1 MIEVVLNFV
10 QVAWQLLCDFMQPQG
25 HDGQTLA
32 IAPVIIAGM
41 IGAASSIANGIFG
54 SSSASKER
62 KANQAAIDR
71 QRREARNWR
80 DRFVNQDAT
89 QTAATSRMLTRMNN
103 IIQKRNMAAAGK
115 RAVIGGTGAVEAA
128 TQQANAEAMGN
139 AMSDIVANHE
149 ARADKAEMQYQQTKS
164 QLDAQETQMNAQAE
178 AARRNAMAQ
187 AATGVV
193 NSAASVIGA
202 MGDDPKNIF
211 DQAKQARGKTN
222 NTSVGS
228 EIKKVTQPKGY
239 ESPLLKKSI
248 DLSKVTTPT
257 VDPSLMTPSPED
269 VLPINKKTKYWN
281 Y

>member
-1 MIEVVLNFV
+1 M

-32 IAPVIIAGM
+32 VAPVIIAGM

-115 RAVIGGTGAVEAA
+115 RAIIGGTGAVEAA

-149 ARADKAEMQYQQTKS
+149 ARADRAEMQYQQTKS

-202 MGDDPKNIF
+202 MGDDAGSVKSSGKAKSADNGKGGIEFVDPPVQKVTNPVEANVLEGIKKARKKTASNIF
-211 DQAKQARGKTN
+211 DLGKQARDWYD
-222 NTSVGS
+222 
-228 EIKKVTQPKGY
+228 PKYYDFGG
-239 ESPLLKKSI
+239 
-248 DLSKVTTPT
+248 
-257 VDPSLMTPSPED
+257 
-269 VLPINKKTKYWN
+269 
-281 Y
+281 